1 MVRAGGLVLLR
12 RNRFRF
18 AEFTGQE
25 QHFLS
30 INYDYRAQA
39 QTAMRWAKAATCE
52 RERQSWLRVALAWQD
67 LDRGDE
73 DAAISDRIGCICIAV
88 P

>member
-1 MVRAGGLVLLR
+1 V
-12 RNRFRF
+12 
-18 AEFTGQE
+18 
-25 QHFLS
+25 S
-30 INYDYRAQA
+30 INYDYRALAQA
-39 QTAMRWAKAATCE
+39 AMQWATAATCE

-73 DAAISDRIGCICIAV
+73 DAAVFDRIGSVSAAV

>member
-1 MVRAGGLVLLR
+1 M
-12 RNRFRF
+12 
-18 AEFTGQE
+18 
-25 QHFLS
+25 S
-30 INYDYRAQA
+30 INYDYRALAQA
-39 QTAMRWAKAATCE
+39 AMQWATAATCE

-73 DAAISDRIGCICIAV
+73 DAAVFDRIGSVSAAV